1 MMSMSLFLEMNHS
14 MPMILWDHQGK
25 KLAVQFVWIT
35 KNRYFNTCKIYYDLS
50 RQYIESL
57 DSLCQNFVN
66 PCNTDKYMI
75 FG

>member
-1 MMSMSLFLEMNHS
+1 MHV
-14 MPMILWDHQGK
+14 K
-25 KLAVQFVWIT
+25 
-35 KNRYFNTCKIYYDLS
+35 YYDLS
-50 RQYIESL
+50 RQYIESI